1 MTLTL
6 MAAAHPFPPA
16 STEPSTW
23 VGGEEDGWEGRRKLV
38 HFMLLLPPQGILA
51 QPGTHAESSAL
62 LLLHPRTLGSPPCG
76 AQEAPGKPTYSDL
89 RLTLS
94 LACLP
99 QSCPPLSGLG
109 TCQCWGCGLSRR
121 KTLAADLTGHRRAA
135 LLSGRDEA
143 DSFP

>member
-51 QPGTHAESSAL
+51 QPGTHAEFSAL

-94 LACLP
+94 LAWKGQP
-99 QSCPPLSGLG
+99 ASLSLAPHFLGLG
-109 TCQCWGCGLSRR
+109 HVSAGD
-121 KTLAADLTGHRRAA
+121 AACPG
-135 LLSGRDEA
+135 EK
-143 DSFP
+143 P